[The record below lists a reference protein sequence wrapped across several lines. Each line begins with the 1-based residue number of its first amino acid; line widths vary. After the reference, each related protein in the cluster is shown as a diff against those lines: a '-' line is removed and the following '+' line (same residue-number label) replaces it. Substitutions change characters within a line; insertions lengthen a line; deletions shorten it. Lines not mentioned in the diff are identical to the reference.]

1 MSLNLLYL
9 LLSYAYAFHEGS
21 SAYALLF
28 IAEYCFE
35 PLLILFYFTVSVCG
49 VGMISL
55 VLKDRE
61 AIVTMSHVSIE
72 PSQVSQYVSMS
83 VCLLQKSI
91 YRPLFLSIFLQLIHL
106 PCIFPLSLLSFF
118 HFSCTSVQFFITIYL
133 HHVGLRSLEQWPTL
147 RCRRM
152 RLRWELNMSARRS
165 WSE

>member
-72 PSQVSQYVSMS
+72 PSQVSQS
-83 VCLLQKSI
+83 V
-91 YRPLFLSIFLQLIHL
+91 Y
-106 PCIFPLSLLSFF
+106 
-118 HFSCTSVQFFITIYL
+118 QF
-133 HHVGLRSLEQWPTL
+133 V
-147 RCRRM
+147 C
-152 RLRWELNMSARRS
+152 
-165 WSE
+165 